1 MGTEF
6 LCATPTIQDRFTLK
20 FGVSATLQDQMGECQ
35 RISGPRKVTRI
46 ALQGIIYRTCNQ
58 AKTWEKLEAR
68 SPILLPEGLY
78 C

>member
-6 LCATPTIQDRFTLK
+6 LCATPTIQNRFTLK
-20 FGVSATLQDQMGECQ
+20 FGVSATLQDQMREWQ
-35 RISGPRKVTRI
+35 RISGPRKVTHI
-46 ALQGIIYRTCNQ
+46 ALQSITFRTSDQ

-68 SPILLPEGLY
+68 SPTLLPEGLY